1 MFWAFMLW
9 EYASWEH
16 AVSDYLCL
24 FHIPC
29 MYNAG
34 SDEDMDSQDKATIK
48 LEWKVCYKRVLP
60 EDQIEFQTM
69 DNRTSAPIK

>member
-1 MFWAFMLW
+1 MLW

-24 FHIPC
+24 FSLSV
-29 MYNAG
+29 